1 MEIGKINNL
10 RINRESE
17 YGYYLED
24 KDGEEVLLPNAY
36 VKDEMRP
43 GDEIEVFIYR
53 DSEDRLVATTL
64 MPLIQRGE
72 FAYLKIK
79 EVNKFGA
86 FADWGL
92 PKDLMI
98 PFAEQSQKM
107 KEGDN
112 YLIHLLLDEQ
122 SERLVGSSKINK
134 FIERSSIDLEEGEEV
149 DLLLYTETDLG
160 MNAII
165 NNRFQG
171 LIFHSHIHKN
181 IHPGEKMKGYVSTVR
196 EDGKVDLLLEPSG
209 YDESIKKNSE
219 LLLSALQENE
229 GLLELNDKSTPAE
242 IKERMGLSKKAFKKA
257 VGRLLKQKRII
268 ITDKGI
274 KLNSRQ
280 TGRSFNS
287 VE

>member
-10 RINRESE
+10 RISRESE

-36 VKDEMRP
+36 VKDEMMP

-72 FAYLKIK
+72 FAYLRIK

-107 KEGDN
+107 KEGNN
-112 YLIHLLLDEQ
+112 YLIYLLLDEQ

-134 FIERSSIDLEEGEEV
+134 FIERDNIDLDEGDEV
-149 DLLLYTETDLG
+149 DLLLYKETDLG

-165 NNRFQG
+165 NNRYQG

-181 IHPGEKMKGYVSTVR
+181 LSPGEKMK
-196 EDGKVDLLLEPSG
+196 
-209 YDESIKKNSE
+209 
-219 LLLSALQENE
+219 A
-229 GLLELNDKSTPAE
+229 
-242 IKERMGLSKKAFKKA
+242 
-257 VGRLLKQKRII
+257 
-268 ITDKGI
+268 
-274 KLNSRQ
+274 
-280 TGRSFNS
+280 
-287 VE
+287 

>member
-10 RINRESE
+10 RISRKSE

-24 KDGEEVLLPNAY
+24 NDGEEVLLPNAY
-36 VKDEMRP
+36 VKDEMMP

-72 FAYLKIK
+72 FAYLRIK

-86 FADWGL
+86 FAEWGL

-107 KEGDN
+107 KEANN
-112 YLIHLLLDEQ
+112 YLIYLLLDEQ

-134 FIERSSIDLEEGEEV
+134 FIKRDNIDLDEGDEV
-149 DLLLYTETDLG
+149 DLLLYKETDLG

-165 NNRFQG
+165 NNRYQG

-181 IHPGEKMKGYVSTVR
+181 LSPGEKMKAYVNTVR
-196 EDGKVDLLLEPSG
+196 EDGKVDLLLEPPG

-229 GLLELNDKSTPAE
+229 GFLELNDKSTPAE
-242 IKERMGLSKKAFKKA
+242 IKERLGMSKKAFKKA
-257 VGRLLKQKRII
+257 LGRLYKEKRIH

-274 KLNSRQ
+274 KL
-280 TGRSFNS
+280 
-287 VE
+287 